1 MRRGGRESSIDL
13 GDIDLDRYDFP
24 GLRED
29 INGILDLQ
37 GAAVRILRWTLLLP
51 LVGLLVVWAV
61 YRSRMPIYALVP
73 YAIVVG
79 ASLLIAAVAIGV
91 ALVLRSK
98 VDETNAAADR
108 VVGTVASLH
117 GDYLRVRT
125 GEVELPMQELARV
138 LTTELVF
145 PALIAGSGR
154 AFATATM
161 TAGPAGWVLRG
172 MRGPVLRTVERRVLD
187 ALSQVDD
194 PEPGPGD
201 PPSVD
206 TVGMEGTDLVEA
218 AATAGLPPDVARW
231 YQSVHRHFE
240 RVIGLAD
247 RVTDGSTTVLVLIGL
262 TPLVA
267 VLVAGWVLS

>member
-1 MRRGGRESSIDL
+1 MRRGGRGSSIDL

-29 INGILDLQ
+29 INGILDVQ
-37 GAAVRILRWTLLLP
+37 GAAIRILRWTVLVP
-51 LVGLLVVWAV
+51 LVGVLVVW
-61 YRSRMPIYALVP
+61 SIFDGRMPIYVLLPYVLVVAAAL
-73 YAIVVG
+73 
-79 ASLLIAAVAIGV
+79 LLAAATIGV

-172 MRGPVLRTVERRVLD
+172 MSGPVLRTVERRVLD

-194 PEPGPGD
+194 PEPGPDD
-201 PPSVD
+201 PPPVD
-206 TVGMEGTDLVEA
+206 TVGMEGVDLVEA